1 MDMFSRKRITLNREL
16 EVGWDPV
23 TGMAAGGEVSGDRRG
38 GMPARLRR
46 RDKQREM
53 GVCTYKT
60 GYHSRHSSGD
70 SNDMQLGREKLNR

>member
-1 MDMFSRKRITLNREL
+1 MDMFSRKRITSNREL

-46 RDKQREM
+46 RDKQRERWEFALN
-53 GVCTYKT
+53 GILFYTYIQADT
-60 GYHSRHSSGD
+60 AMTCS
-70 SNDMQLGREKLNR
+70 LGEKN